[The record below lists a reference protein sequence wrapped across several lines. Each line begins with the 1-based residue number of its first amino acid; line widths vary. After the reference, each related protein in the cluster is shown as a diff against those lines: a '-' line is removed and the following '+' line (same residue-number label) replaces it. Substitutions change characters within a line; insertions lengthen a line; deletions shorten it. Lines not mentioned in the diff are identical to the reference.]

1 MLFERGYDMG
11 ERDALLEL
19 RGINKGFSGNQVLKE
34 IHLDIRPG
42 EVHVLLG
49 ENGAGKSTLIKIM
62 TGAYT
67 KDSGD
72 IFWESNKVEI
82 NGPVDAMNLGIATIY
97 QELNLIPELTVYENI
112 FLGREL
118 KKNGKYSLLDR
129 KTMRLKAEEY
139 LKQLGQDISPD
150 AKVSTLGIGQ
160 QQLVEIAKALTIN
173 AKLIIM
179 DEPSSSLSESEIE
192 QLLTTVMELRK
203 QGIAIVYISHKL
215 EENKRIGDRISIL
228 RDGRKIETL
237 SMAETDTEKMIQLMV
252 GRSLDEKYPKM
263 NFQLGEEGLR
273 VEGLRLKNSSK
284 EISFTAYQGQIL
296 GFSGL
301 VGAGR
306 TELARG
312 IFGVD
317 PVDQGKVYVFGKEV
331 KIKCPEDAIKA
342 GLAFITEDRKGE
354 GLILDQTLEFNITIA
369 NLKKL
374 KKNKFLHKDKM
385 KALAIDYL
393 KELQVRPGD
402 IAAQARKLS
411 GGNQQKV
418 VIAKWLCTNA
428 KVFIFDEP
436 TRGIDVGA
444 KVEVYR
450 LINSLV
456 QDGAVVII
464 ISSELPEILGIC
476 DRILVMNEGQI
487 VDDMLREQADQE
499 KIMKSATRGN

>member
-19 RGINKGFSGNQVLKE
+19 RGISKSFSGNQVLKE

-72 IFWESNKVEI
+72 ILWESNKVEI

-129 KTMRLKAEEY
+129 KTMRLKAKEY

-150 AKVSTLGIGQ
+150 AKVSSLGIGQ

-284 EISFTAYQGQIL
+284 EVSFTAYQGQIL
-296 GFSGL
+296 GISGL

-317 PVDQGKVYVFGKEV
+317 PIDQGKVYVFGKEV

-354 GLILDQTLEFNITIA
+354 GLILDQTLEFNITVA
-369 NLKKL
+369 SLKKL

-385 KALAIDYL
+385 KALANDYL